1 MPTPRRVNFWSTQ
14 NAPDEVKDDWLL
26 AVSRVIQD
34 STYIG
39 GSVVGAFESRFAQFV
54 GISRCV
60 GVGNGLDALTLGLQ
74 ALGIGKGHLVAV
86 PSHTFFATWL
96 AVLRVGAS
104 PIAVDCN
111 KQGLI
116 DAEGLAALDVTPTCL
131 IPVHMHGQ
139 LVDMPAVAAW
149 ARDRNV
155 IVLEDASQAHGAL
168 GQGWRIGSLSDAA
181 AFSFFPTKNLGA
193 MGDAGALL
201 TQSQEVAD
209 TVWQLANYGS
219 SKDNPDFHVRIGA
232 NSRLDPMQASILE
245 VNLARLEEWNAR
257 RRAVA
262 ETYLGIFKQHEA
274 KSVRPLVNDPDSSVW
289 HHFVVKCDDRES
301 FQIAMDRA
309 GIQTKIHYPNLASS
323 EYARIVG
330 LLAPKTP
337 VGRSL
342 AKSVV
347 SLPCH
352 QWMTSNEV
360 GAVADAL
367 SNYLVSGG

>member
-1 MPTPRRVNFWSTQ
+1 M
-14 NAPDEVKDDWLL
+14 
-26 AVSRVIQD
+26 
-34 STYIG
+34 
-39 GSVVGAFESRFAQFV
+39 
-54 GISRCV
+54 
-60 GVGNGLDALTLGLQ
+60 
-74 ALGIGKGHLVAV
+74 
-86 PSHTFFATWL
+86 
-96 AVLRVGAS
+96 
-104 PIAVDCN
+104 
-111 KQGLI
+111 QGLI
-116 DAEGLAALDVTPTCL
+116 DAEGLAALDVTPTCV

-139 LVDMPAVAAW
+139 LVDMPAIATW

-155 IVLEDASQAHGAL
+155 TVLEDASQAHGAL

-193 MGDAGALL
+193 LGDAGALI
-201 TQSQEVAD
+201 TQSQEIAD

-219 SKDNPDFHVRIGA
+219 SQHDPDFHARIGA

-262 ETYLGIFKQHEA
+262 ETYLGIFKQHGV
-274 KSVRPLVNDPDSSVW
+274 KCVRPLVNDPDSSVW

-301 FQIAMDRA
+301 FQTAMDRA

-330 LLAPKTP
+330 LPEPETP
-337 VGRSL
+337 IARSL